1 MTSTAHISTSL
12 QPQTATPSRT
22 LRDGL
27 VALGGLGLIGGLYLD
42 GWAHIHVPTL
52 ESFFTPW
59 HAVLYSGFLLLAAI
73 LVTPV
78 LRSRLRG
85 VAWRNAIPA
94 GYSLGLIGIALFA
107 LGGLLDLGWHTLFGI
122 EADAEALLSPPH
134 LLLATGA
141 GLMLTTPIRA
151 AWARDDAP
159 QGWRTWLPP
168 LLSLALVL
176 ALLAFFT
183 SYTHP
188 FSRAAAAAGERP
200 VTHNETHGSVDL
212 AMSAILLQTGV
223 LSGALLLFV
232 RRWGWR
238 WPLGSLTLLF
248 ALTLSPLTVMFDRF
262 LGVPPLPM
270 IVAALLAGVSA
281 DVLLRLLRPSAA
293 RLRAVRSFAA
303 LAPATLYAFYLAAIA
318 LSGGVWWTPHL
329 IFGAVVLA
337 AITGWLVSYLVF
349 APVSRVEPARERRPQ

>member
-1 MTSTAHISTSL
+1 MASTGHVSSTL
-12 QPQTATPSRT
+12 QPQTIIFSHP
-22 LRDGL
+22 LRDGM
-27 VALGGLGLIGGLYLD
+27 VALGGLALIGGLYLD
-42 GWAHIHVPTL
+42 GWAHVHVPAL

-59 HAVLYSGFLLLAAI
+59 HAVLYSGFLLLAAS
-73 LVTPV
+73 LVAPV
-78 LRSRLRG
+78 LRGRLRG

-94 GYSLGLIGIALFA
+94 GYGLGLLGIALFA

-141 GLMLTTPIRA
+141 GLMLSTPIRT
-151 AWARDDAP
+151 AWARDDVP
-159 QGWRTWLPP
+159 QRWRTWLPP

-176 ALLAFFT
+176 ALLGFFT
-183 SYTHP
+183 SYAHP

-232 RRWGWR
+232 RRWGWQ
-238 WPLGSLTLLF
+238 WPLGSLTLLL
-248 ALTLSPLTVMFDRF
+248 ALTLSLLTVMFDRF
-262 LGVPPLPM
+262 LGVPSLPL
-270 IVAALLAGVSA
+270 IIAAVLAGMSA
-281 DVLLRLLRPSAA
+281 DALLRLLRPSTG
-293 RLRAVRSFAA
+293 RFWAVRSFAA

-349 APVSRVEPARERRPQ
+349 PPDSRGEPAWERSLQ

>member
-1 MTSTAHISTSL
+1 MASTSHISTTLGL
-12 QPQTATPSRT
+12 QTIAASRP

-42 GWAHIHVPTL
+42 GWAHVHLPTL
-52 ESFFTPW
+52 ENFFTPW
-59 HAVLYSGFLLLAAI
+59 HAVLYSGFLLLAAS

-78 LRSRLRG
+78 LRGRLRG
-85 VAWRNAIPA
+85 VAWHNAAPT
-94 GYSLGLIGIALFA
+94 GYGLGLLGVALFA

-134 LLLATGA
+134 LLLAIGA
-141 GLMLTTPIRA
+141 GLMLSTPIRA
-151 AWARDDAP
+151 AWVHDDAP

-212 AMSAILLQTGV
+212 AMSAVLLQTGV

-232 RRWGWR
+232 RRWGWQ

-262 LGVPPLPM
+262 LGVPSLPL

-281 DVLLRLLRPSAA
+281 DALLRLLRPSAA
-293 RLRAVRSFAA
+293 RLRAARSFAA
-303 LAPATLYAFYLAAIA
+303 LAPATLYTFYLAAIA

-329 IFGAVVLA
+329 IFGTVVLA

-349 APVSRVEPARERRPQ
+349 APASHLASAWQRRPQ